1 MAWYNFLTSKSSTST
16 WNIYQNQYQSDTFFT
31 IADSVP
37 VYCMSRKVTDV
48 DVFLNLQWQTV
59 LRYSWNKVICK
70 GYKILD

>member
-48 DVFLNLQWQTV
+48 DDV
-59 LRYSWNKVICK
+59 LSWTYSGRLFYVILETK
-70 GYKILD
+70 WSVKAMRS